1 MFIYCCNNP
10 IKYTDPTGCAPEWWQ
25 WTISGLM
32 FVGGIALILTG
43 VGTFAG
49 PTFICAGAN
58 SIIGS
63 YISEASG
70 GSSFAGWIGGIV
82 LGTFSGLGMGFAGE
96 LYLTATE
103 LVGISALNKMF
114 GCLST
119 GFISGFFGAFAS
131 EFASAKID
139 NKPMNKNA
147 TMYSAGMGLVTM
159 IGGMFS
165 GVGPMLGT
173 VGTTSVALGNV
184 LNAVSTLLSET
195 VCDVLGGIASM
206 LL

>member
-1 MFIYCCNNP
+1 
-10 IKYTDPTGCAPEWWQ
+10 
-25 WTISGLM
+25 L

-49 PTFICAGAN
+49 GTFICAGVN

-63 YISEASG
+63 YVSEASG

-82 LGTFSGLGMGFAGE
+82 LGTICGIGMGFAGE

-103 LVGISALNKMF
+103 LVGVSALNKLF
-114 GCLST
+114 ACLSA
-119 GFISGFFGAFAS
+119 GFTSGFSGAFAS

-139 NKPMNKNA
+139 NRPMNKNVA
-147 TMYSAGMGLVTM
+147 AYSAGMGLVTM
-159 IGGMFS
+159 IGGIFS
-165 GVGPMLGT
+165 GIGPMLGT
-173 VGTTSVALGNV
+173 VGSTSVALGNV